1 MCIFMSRFIDEKNL
15 WQMMRKTYIVQLLV
29 LLAIFCFDSFSYE
42 IVYAT
47 IIINTLMHL
56 MSFLLVSTKI
66 NTFGESQ
73 LAGVCI
79 TTLGSFLNLGNN
91 GYLQQKVTASVG
103 YYPSV
108 IAGFVLASLFALFYN
123 RIADWV

>member
-1 MCIFMSRFIDEKNL
+1 
-15 WQMMRKTYIVQLLV
+15 
-29 LLAIFCFDSFSYE
+29 
-42 IVYAT
+42 
-47 IIINTLMHL
+47 
-56 MSFLLVSTKI
+56 MSFLLTSTKI

-79 TTLGSFLNLGNN
+79 TTLASFYNLGNN

-108 IAGFVLASLFALFYN
+108 ITGFVLGSLFALFYN
-123 RIADWV
+123 RIADWI

>member
-1 MCIFMSRFIDEKNL
+1 MSRFIDEKNL

-56 MSFLLVSTKI
+56 MSFLLTSTKI

-79 TTLGSFLNLGNN
+79 TTLASFLNLGNN

-108 IAGFVLASLFALFYN
+108 IGGFVLASLFALFYN